1 MQAAC
6 SAACVANCWRARP
19 AVIREM
25 RISIARRIIIGEWR
39 FLDGTG
45 EEGRRIWLDIAIVA
59 VIGYRKME
67 DFVED
72 KEGGRELIKE
82 HFLG

>member
-19 AVIREM
+19 AVIRET

-39 FLDGTG
+39 FLGGTG
-45 EEGRRIWLDIAIVA
+45 VKEFGWTFRLWV
-59 VIGYRKME
+59 VIKNRKME
-67 DFVED
+67 DFVGD